1 MKFLVLTIFAL
12 MITITPA
19 FATSLE
25 NTELNA
31 KSAVIALDIKFG
43 QDEIKTG
50 LFRTI
55 VIPQLE
61 SIYLSFYGN
70 EVPLSEPEIK
80 VVNNHFRISS
90 IPEGIMMFGHKNTD
104 IDNYDI
110 NIYFPTNEGL
120 TKFSVSTIILYPED
134 KVAET
139 EPTAIKEYVPELRII
154 SDVNYKT
161 YWSDTFNMDVQ
172 AFDANINK
180 DPKRH
185 EFEGRLDGVDI
196 TVIISLGDEI
206 ITTLKGITSNNGHWD
221 GEHYFS
227 SLSSPG
233 EYNVDILASLG
244 NQTVSKSTSTFVI
257 AYYSSLIG
265 AGGNHTP
272 VAIAGADDITPNAS
286 TSISLDGTASTD
298 PDGDTLSFSWVQTTS
313 IAGTFVDTTTETPTF
328 TPKETGTAVFE
339 LTVTDPKGASST
351 DTVTITVTLPLET

>member
-1 MKFLVLTIFAL
+1 MKFLVLTVFAL

-43 QDEIKTG
+43 QDEIKSG

-70 EVPLSEPEIK
+70 EIPLSEPEIK

-185 EFEGRLDGVDI
+185 EFDGRLDDVDI

-286 TSISLDGTASTD
+286 TLVTLDASASSD
-298 PDGDTLSFSWVQTTS
+298 SDGDSLTFSWVQTS
-313 IAGTFVDTTTETPTF
+313 DTTVMLDDDTAEMPTF
-328 TPKETGTAVFE
+328 ATGSAGSIYIFT

-351 DTVTITVTLPLET
+351 DTVTITVT

>member
-1 MKFLVLTIFAL
+1 

-43 QDEIKTG
+43 QDEIKSG

-70 EVPLSEPEIK
+70 EIPLSEPEIK

-185 EFEGRLDGVDI
+185 EFDGRLDDVDI

-286 TSISLDGTASTD
+286 TLVILDASASSD
-298 PDGDTLSFSWVQTTS
+298 SDGDSLTFSWVQTS
-313 IAGTFVDTTTETPTF
+313 GTTVTLNDDTAEMPTF
-328 TPKETGTAVFE
+328 TVGSAESIYIFT

-351 DTVTITVTLPLET
+351 DTVTITVT